1 MQPAQRV
8 DGTSSLDVSLELA
21 GKAWKLALTD
31 GRRENPGLTRVES
44 PRRWDRFEELLKAL
58 QEFKR
63 RWGLPA
69 GCRVNLIYEAGQD
82 GFWIARAL
90 QDRGIN
96 AMVVD
101 AASIPVPRQA
111 RRAKTDRLDALKL
124 LEVLRGW
131 MRGERGQV
139 RMVHI
144 PSEEAEERR
153 LLARERG
160 LLQKERQQHA
170 DRMHKL
176 LLLYGRDEQ
185 IDRDFAERLMAGQL
199 RRGDGRPLPE
209 QLWNELMRECER
221 LELVARQQR
230 SLEHSL
236 FHQLPQEVQRTIAA
250 LAQLRGVGWIG
261 AMRLVLEL
269 FWRDFANRRQV
280 GACVGLVPQPYDS
293 GNSHVDQG
301 ISKQGNRRVRSL
313 LIEMSWFWLKYQ
325 PNSEIA
331 QWFGR
336 RTSGAGKRGRR
347 IAIVAVARKLAIAL
361 WRYVRDGAMPAGA
374 EFKRA
379 G

>member
-1 MQPAQRV
+1 MLPTQRF
-8 DGTSSLDVSLELA
+8 DGKTTLDGSLELA
-21 GKAWKLALTD
+21 SKSWKLALTD
-31 GRRENPGLTRVES
+31 GRRENPGVLTIAVEN
-44 PRRWDRFEELLKAL
+44 RWDRLEEVLKVL

-63 RWGLPA
+63 RWGLPD

-82 GFWIARAL
+82 GFWLARAL

-101 AASIPVPRQA
+101 SASIPVPRQA

-131 MRGERGQV
+131 LRGQRGQV

-160 LLQKERQQHA
+160 LLQKERQQHV

-176 LLLYGRDEQ
+176 LLLYGCDEQ
-185 IDRDFAERLMAGQL
+185 IDRDVAERLMAAEI
-199 RRGDGRPLPE
+199 RRGDGRPLPPE
-209 QLWNELMRECER
+209 LWNELMRECER

-230 SLEHSL
+230 SLEKTL
-236 FHQLPQEVQRTIAA
+236 FHQLPEQVQRTIAA
-250 LAQLRGVGWIG
+250 LAQLRGVGWVG

-269 FWRDFANRRQV
+269 FWREFSNRRQV

-293 GNSHVDQG
+293 GDSHVDQG
-301 ISKQGNRRVRSL
+301 ISKQGNRRVRAL

-325 PNSEIA
+325 PDSEIA
-331 QWFGR
+331 QWFGK
-336 RTSGAGKRGRR
+336 RTRGAGKRGRR
-347 IAIVAVARKLAIAL
+347 VAIVAVARKLAIAL
-361 WRYVRDGAMPAGA
+361 WRYMRDGVIPAGA
-374 EFKRA
+374 ELKRA
-379 G
+379 